1 MYIRLK
7 YIRLACAVPA
17 VAVLSTPV
25 LSHSADDVGVR
36 VEDSL
41 QRFSRALFGFG
52 NPVAES
58 ADTPSSTKAGDLAV
72 EVAGDLRVRVISSKV
87 GENGDMIAL
96 WPDDAKPTH
105 AIICNEINGTVTGAP
120 ASVQRVRL
128 SDGQVED
135 MVFGLVS
142 CDPARRTPWGTVIVA
157 EEAGP
162 VGRLWEILDPLNVT
176 GVTVNRAAGTSSD
189 PDHVVARTALGQ
201 LSFEGIVLLPN
212 GTTYYGDELR
222 PADGKPGGGIYKFVP
237 TLPWA
242 GGAVTQLS
250 QSPLVAGAVYVMRL
264 GLRSGPTDFGQGA
277 NTGKGRWIGP
287 LVATD
292 TAFNLAAAALAQG
305 GYTGYYR
312 PEDMEMDPIAAQN
325 GVLRVCWSNTGNDT
339 FEQWGEILCMQDEP
353 TSEAGFN
360 TGTFPVVTPFV
371 IGNPHLRMPDNLAFQ
386 PHTGILYVLM
396 DATTSAE
403 DPEFTNDDVWACL
416 PDGDDSD
423 TLSDGCVRVM
433 TLKDGNAEFTGIQ
446 FLADGTSFLIHLQ
459 HRTQDGRAVP
469 HTTDML
475 LVSGLR
481 IPN

>member
-1 MYIRLK
+1 MAYIRLR
-7 YIRLACAVPA
+7 YICVACALSA
-17 VAVLSTPV
+17 VAVFSTPV

-36 VEDSL
+36 LEDSL

-87 GENGDMIAL
+87 GENADMIAL

-105 AIICNEINGTVTGAP
+105 AIICNEIDGTVSGAP

-142 CDPARRTPWGTVIVA
+142 CDPVRRTAWGTVIVA

-162 VGRLWEILDPLNVT
+162 SGRLWEILDPLNVN
-176 GVTVNRAAGTSSD
+176 GVIVDRVAGTTSD
-189 PDHVVARTALGQ
+189 LAHVVARTALGR
-201 LSFEGIVLLPN
+201 LSYEGIVLLPN

-222 PADGKPGGGIYKFVP
+222 PSNGKPGGGIYKFVP
-237 TLPWA
+237 KMLH
-242 GGAVTQLS
+242 GGGPISNLD
-250 QSPLVAGAVYVMRL
+250 QSPLVEGLVYVMRL
-264 GLRSGPTDFGQGA
+264 GLRSGGTDFGQGA
-277 NTGKGRWIGP
+277 NTGAGKWIGP
-287 LVATD
+287 LSTATD
-292 TAFNLAAAALAQG
+292 LATAALANG

-339 FEQWGEILCMQDEP
+339 FDQWGEILCMQDET

-360 TGTFPVVTPFV
+360 TGTMPVVTPFV

-396 DATTSAE
+396 DATTSAD
-403 DPEFTNDDVWACL
+403 DPAFTNDDVWACL
-416 PDGDDSD
+416 PDGNDSD
-423 TLSDGCVRVM
+423 TLTDGCVRVM

-446 FLADGTSFLIHLQ
+446 F
-459 HRTQDGRAVP
+459 
-469 HTTDML
+469 
-475 LVSGLR
+475 
-481 IPN
+481 